1 MFTLRQ
7 LSLIQEKKQPF
18 YAEIDKKVD
27 QDLCRD
33 THKEYLSKNVK
44 KPVPSRSKKLC
55 MAVYMALLVSNSLK
69 SIIKSN
75 DINKEIP
82 VHQSMMMFYTE
93 SNK

>member
-33 THKEYLSKNVK
+33 THQTNVVKDGK
-44 KPVPSRSKKLC
+44 KTKTSRSKKLC
-55 MAVYMALLVSNSLK
+55 MAVRLYGTAR
-69 SIIKSN
+69 
-75 DINKEIP
+75 
-82 VHQSMMMFYTE
+82 Q
-93 SNK
+93 